1 MKPNASVQSK
11 IIRKT
16 ADTVGSLLELA
27 TEYRVQTYIL
37 DGKASGF
44 REFEDEVAQDDSGS
58 RIKGIG
64 LLTDRVGILKEDA
77 SADDYLIKG
86 EVPLGSHELG
96 HLINQFPLAAAAASY
111 AFTVMEVYGDEV
123 ATLISPGSIPSRQ
136 AWHRKIYDDVNLKD
150 IPAVTKAIT
159 AFAEA
164 FGANGVDVPPVA
176 VKRIIN
182 LKAKRN
188 RFAHKG
194 TQHVNFEDFIADTI
208 AIVCHIAFL
217 TTDVHRLSVYGFED
231 HMDTFTPQTKS

>member
-1 MKPNASVQSK
+1 MKPDANTQSE
-11 IIRKT
+11 IIRVT
-16 ADTVGSLLELA
+16 VDTVGNLLELA
-27 TEYRVQTYIL
+27 TEFRVQTYIL
-37 DGKASGF
+37 DAKASGF
-44 REFEDEVAQDDSGS
+44 REFEDEVGQDDSGG

-64 LLTDRVGILKEDA
+64 LLTDRKSILIEKVYE
-77 SADDYLIKG
+77 DDYLIKG

-123 ATLISPGSIPSRQ
+123 AELVSPGSVPSRQ
-136 AWHRKIYDDVNLKD
+136 AWHRKIHDDVNLKD
-150 IPAVTKAIT
+150 LPAVTKAIT

-164 FGANGVDVPPVA
+164 FSAQGVDVPPVA

-182 LKAKRN
+182 LKALRN

-194 TQHVNFEDFIADTI
+194 TRNVDFEDFIADTI

-217 TTDVHRLSVYGFED
+217 TTDVKRLSVYGFED
-231 HMDTFTPQTKS
+231 HLDTFKPRTKA